1 MQKKQKLD
9 GEGSE
14 GEADQDLV
22 VDDNNEQQQPAG
34 LNGNHSPLHN
44 GDGKKSP
51 GSPGSESSLG
61 SKKREDSG
69 RVGVV
74 AMN

>member
-1 MQKKQKLD
+1 MQKKQKLEGD
-9 GEGSE
+9 GSE

-22 VDDNNEQQQPAG
+22 VDDNNEPQQQPAG

-51 GSPGSESSLG
+51 GSPGSQSSIG

-69 RVGVV
+69 RG
-74 AMN
+74 